1 MTGDRRSEWQVGR
14 SISVG
19 HIITTVAL
27 VVGSFTFIY
36 DLREQIAVAN
46 FKIEAVEE
54 RFERME
60 SRTNQQFDKIMGHL
74 SRLENKMD
82 RYFSKSIEQKGG

>member
-1 MTGDRRSEWQVGR
+1 MTDTPFSKTL
-14 SISVG
+14 SAG
-19 HIITTVAL
+19 HIVTTIAL

-82 RYFSKSIEQKGG
+82 RYFSKSIEQKGV